1 MVRPREAESTLR
13 LTSRAGAVPLA
24 AMDLASQSTLEEQL
38 DALPS
43 SLRDRLA
50 KRGFDPA
57 QLVAWAADDRS
68 ADARNRIT
76 GEVKP
81 VPAGDLASLPA
92 PGSDEHADLTKRGEA
107 ILAAGQLAVCVL
119 AGGMATRMGGVV
131 KSLVDVVDGRT
142 FLDLRLT
149 EMAAL
154 ARRHGRPVPLWLM
167 TSEPTD
173 GPIRAALRDGG
184 HENAA
189 ATFEQHVSL
198 RLADD
203 APRLWLDDDGQ
214 PSVYAT
220 GHGDLPSALV
230 ASGQLEKFVD
240 RGGRYVWISNID
252 NLGARVDPALLAAH
266 ADAATP
272 VSVEVVDKHAGDKGG
287 GPVLHDGAPII
298 CEHFRLPLGFDADQ
312 VPVFNTNT
320 FIIDAKALLDLDF
333 DWTFVRVNKDVQ
345 GRPAVQFE
353 RLLGEITVP
362 LRPRFAHV
370 SREGENTRFLPVK
383 SHEDLAAVAEQARR
397 IAASLA
403 E

>member
-1 MVRPREAESTLR
+1 MVRPTEAESTLR
-13 LTSRAGAVPLA
+13 LTSRAGAGPLA
-24 AMDLASQSTLEEQL
+24 AMDLASLSTLEEQL

-43 SLRDRLA
+43 TLRDRLA
-50 KRGFDPA
+50 KRSFDPA
-57 QLVAWAADDRS
+57 QLIAWAADDRS

-81 VPAGDLASLPA
+81 VPVQDLASLPA
-92 PGSDEHADLTKRGEA
+92 AGTDEHTALAQRGEA

-131 KSLVDVVDGRT
+131 KSLVEVVDGHT
-142 FLDLRLT
+142 FLDLRLR

-154 ARRHGRPVPLWLM
+154 ARRHGRTVPLWLM

-173 GPIRAALRDGG
+173 GPIREALREGG
-184 HENAA
+184 HDDA

-230 ASGQLEKFVD
+230 ASGQLEGFVEG
-240 RGGRYVWISNID
+240 GGRYVWISNID

-266 ADAATP
+266 ADAGNP
-272 VSVEVVDKHAGDKGG
+272 VTVEVVDKHAGDKGG

-298 CEHFRLPLGFDADQ
+298 CEHFRLPLDFDADQ

-320 FIIDAKALLDLDF
+320 FIIDAKALLELDF
-333 DWTFVRVNKDVQ
+333 DWTYVRVNKQVR

-370 SREGENTRFLPVK
+370 SREGEHSRFLPVK
-383 SHEDLAAVAEQARR
+383 SHDDLAVVADQARR
-397 IAASLA
+397 IAASLDD
-403 E
+403 